1 MRTLVTELLDP
12 VPFLVLIAAW
22 LLIAKRRSNAFRSRV
37 RWWLCFGALFSLTAL
52 CTSWGSYWLLFPL
65 ERAFP
70 PLREIPDGTQAI
82 VVLGGYVKPSADPER
97 IGELGTDT
105 LQRCYRAA
113 AIYRAG
119 LKRPILVSGGAM
131 HPNEPQ
137 HTLAEAMRRT
147 LVDFGVASQDI
158 WLEDQSHNTQENAE
172 YSARILAE
180 SDIARALLITD
191 AAHLRRAV
199 GSFQRAAPK
208 VEFIPCGVDYKTLE
222 NPVDSI
228 GLWSG
233 MKPSTN
239 GARGSCT
246 ALHEWVGLAWY
257 AVSSR

>member
-22 LLIAKRRSNAFRSRV
+22 LLIATRRSNAFRTRV
-37 RWWLCFGALFSLTAL
+37 RWWLCVSAFLSLTAL
-52 CTSWGSYWLLFPL
+52 CTNWGSYCLLYPL
-65 ERAFP
+65 ERGFP
-70 PLREIPDGTQAI
+70 PLRDVPDHTQAI
-82 VVLGGYVKPSADPER
+82 VVLGGYLKPSADPER

-137 HTLAEAMRRT
+137 HSLAEAMSRA
-147 LVDFGVASQDI
+147 LVDFGVDRQDI

-172 YSARILAE
+172 YSARLLTK
-180 SDIARALLITD
+180 SDISRALLITD

-199 GSFQRAAPK
+199 GSFQRAAPQI
-208 VEFIPCGVDYKTLE
+208 EFIPCGVDYKTLE
-222 NPVDSI
+222 NPADTI
-228 GLWSG
+228 GFWAG
-233 MKPSTN
+233 MKPSAN
-239 GARGSCT
+239 GVHGSCI

-257 AVSSR
+257 AVSTR